1 MSKQKRDFLS
11 LAGWS
16 RGELSALLDRAAELQ
31 AWRRQGK
38 PHATLAGKSIGLVF
52 EKASTRTRVSFSVGA
67 FELGAQALDL
77 PVASTQ
83 LGRGEPIPDFARVMS
98 RYVHGL
104 VVRTFAQERL
114 EELASWSSVPVIN
127 GLTDLHHPC
136 QILAD
141 LLTVRQRLGG
151 LDGISVAW
159 IGDGNN
165 VAHSWI
171 EAASIFGFEL
181 RLACPPGYGPDTG
194 ILAAAASGTGHV
206 RVCEAPAD
214 AAAGANV
221 LTTDVWASMGQEE
234 EAASRASAFAG
245 YRIDAR
251 LLAAAAPDAVVLHCL
266 PAHRGEEIDADVLE
280 GPHSAVFDEAE
291 NRLHVQKALLEAL
304 LS

>member
-1 MSKQKRDFLS
+1 MKQKRDFLS

-16 RGELSALLDRAAELQ
+16 RDELSSLLDRAAELK
-31 AWRRQGK
+31 AWRREGK
-38 PHATLAGKSIGLVF
+38 QHTPLAGKSIGLVF

-67 FELGAQALDL
+67 FELGAQPLDL

-114 EELASWSSVPVIN
+114 DELARWSSVPVIN

-141 LLTVRQRLGG
+141 LLTARERLGS
-151 LDGISVAW
+151 LDRLVVAW

-171 EAASIFGFEL
+171 EAAAIFGFEL
-181 RLACPPGYGPDTG
+181 RFACPDGYGPDAG
-194 ILAAAASGTGHV
+194 ILAAASGGTGRIV
-206 RVCEAPAD
+206 ACSSPEE

-234 EAASRASAFAG
+234 EAASRARAFAD
-245 YRIDAR
+245 YKIDRRI
-251 LLAAAAPDAVVLHCL
+251 LAAGAADAVVLHCL

-280 GPHSAVFDEAE
+280 GPQSAVFDEAE

-304 LS
+304 L

>member
-1 MSKQKRDFLS
+1 MGR
-11 LAGWS
+11 
-16 RGELSALLDRAAELQ
+16 
-31 AWRRQGK
+31 
-38 PHATLAGKSIGLVF
+38 
-52 EKASTRTRVSFSVGA
+52 
-67 FELGAQALDL
+67 LGQ
-77 PVASTQ
+77 Q
-83 LGRGEPIPDFARVMS
+83 RGEPIPDFARVMS

-114 EELASWSSVPVIN
+114 EELARWSTIPVIN

-181 RLACPPGYGPDTG
+181 RLACPQGYGPDAG
-194 ILAAAASGTGHV
+194 ILAAAAGGTGTI
-206 RVCEAPAD
+206 RLCAYPAE

-251 LLAAAAPDAVVLHCL
+251 LLASAAPDAVVLHCL

-280 GPHSAVFDEAE
+280 GPNSAVFDEAE